1 MAGADIAEMQNLAAP
16 EAFKFMEFGHD
27 TLRLIETMPKP
38 SIAAV
43 NGFALGGG
51 TEISLACDIRF
62 AAENAVFG
70 QPEILIGL
78 IPGWGGTQRL
88 PRLVG
93 AGIAKELILGGGQ
106 INAQRAYE
114 IGLVNRVFP
123 AASLMEETKKFARK
137 LASMPAFAVKM
148 AKYSINYG
156 YDLALDNANKLEIE
170 CCRAVLQHAGS
181 ERRHEG
187 FSGKKKTDVY
197 GEISKDQGSPP
208 VFRPREN
215 LFLRLPDIIP
225 VRASRQPDKRDHITY
240 QNCCDYFLCQGYG
253 LFLFFGSGLFLF
265 YFFSHVLYLK
275 QYLEK
280 LFFAIYTEKSIIVN
294 FLI

>member
-1 MAGADIAEMQNLAAP
+1 MEYKNILFNVDDGIAIITFNRPKALNAMNSETMSELMEVATICKKDENIKVLILTGSGEKAFVAGADIAQMQNLAAP

-51 TEISLACDIRF
+51 TEISLACDMRF

-114 IGLVNRVFP
+114 IGLVNRVLP
-123 AASLMEETKKFARK
+123 TASLMEETKKFAKK

-170 CCRAVLQHAGS
+170 CCAQCFS
-181 ERRHEG
+181 TQDQKEG
-187 FSGKKKTDVY
+187 MKAF
-197 GEISKDQGSPP
+197 
-208 VFRPREN
+208 
-215 LFLRLPDIIP
+215 
-225 VRASRQPDKRDHITY
+225 
-240 QNCCDYFLCQGYG
+240 
-253 LFLFFGSGLFLF
+253 
-265 YFFSHVLYLK
+265 
-275 QYLEK
+275 LEK
-280 LFFAIYTEKSIIVN
+280 RKPTFTGK
-294 FLI
+294 